1 MKNRLFVL
9 LFFLV
14 ISLISAQNKDNIENE
29 ILSYTNSQTQIISK
43 GRLLLADS
51 FLEGDLQKVDE
62 VRNYLLKE
70 VDSENY
76 IALLPG
82 EQWLISYW
90 TGEFY
95 DVIDSVNYYY
105 TKGSTNY
112 EDKIFPTEDRLYY
125 KLVEKSWNELE
136 KLEEKILTSG
146 LNEEE
151 KDFLL
156 LHLNYMISGQPLN
169 TLTQD
174 EINKMADL
182 FLEKHPT
189 GKLTDLVKSNIR
201 FRFEA
206 SNWGFA
212 FDFFMGYAV
221 QNGALSSQF
230 SNGFALGHGFD
241 VEYKKFSLYLRNY
254 IGFTKTLEEMEVEAV
269 GWQKDMRLIQYLPE
283 ASIGYSVVDNNKLK
297 LSPFAG
303 IGGVAFSPT
312 ESDINN
318 RPELE
323 DSQVGFVTAY
333 TLGANLDF
341 KLGWNTGAIFPNNK
355 TYWFLRCRYG
365 YTMPQMGS
373 YPGYEGN
380 IHYFN
385 IGIGGVFRAIKRDI

>member
-1 MKNRLFVL
+1 MKKTLFVL
-9 LFFLV
+9 LFLSG

-51 FLEGDLQKVDE
+51 FLEGDLQKVEE

-95 DVIDSVNYYY
+95 DVLDSVNYYY
-105 TKGSTNY
+105 TKGSNSY
-112 EDKIFPTEDRLYY
+112 ENKIFPLEDRLYY

-136 KLEEKILTSG
+136 KLEEKILNSD
-146 LNEEE
+146 LNEEQ

-169 TLTQD
+169 TISQD

-182 FLEKHPT
+182 FLENHPT
-189 GKLTDLVKSNIR
+189 GKYTDLVKNNIR
-201 FRFEA
+201 FRFVA

-230 SNGFALGHGFD
+230 NNGFALGHGFD

-254 IGFTKTLEEMEVEAV
+254 IGFTKTLEEMEVEGVA
-269 GWQKDMRLIQYLPE
+269 WEKEMRLTQYLPE
-283 ASIGYSVVDNNKLK
+283 ASIGYSVVDNSKLK

-312 ESDINN
+312 QSDINN

-341 KLGWNTGAIFPNNK
+341 KLGWNTSAILPNDK

-365 YTMPQMGS
+365 YTMPQMGN
-373 YPGYEGN
+373 YPGYQGN

-385 IGIGGVFRAIKRDI
+385 IGIGGVARGTKRLI